1 MSGLN
6 ANDTAT
12 YSCQLGHKLVG
23 SKVITCRLGGIW
35 SSSPPTCQ
43 FVDCGPAPEP
53 EHGSVWLVNGT
64 TTFASQATYT
74 CESDYRLQGR
84 TTRLCQEDGSW
95 SSSLPTCK
103 RKILFS
109 TVVELWLNVSFLIG
123 CSRLN
128 SYRMRGTGY
137 SSWKLCNRHWFHNSQ
152 RDSLLLWKRSL
163 DEWRIEEKMSPI
175 RFLVRFSSVVYL

>member
-1 MSGLN
+1 MKQNNCGDNRGEKNVDLLFDVCLDGRCPELPPFERGSVTVSGLN

-137 SSWKLCNRHWFHNSQ
+137 SSWKLCNRH
-152 RDSLLLWKRSL
+152 
-163 DEWRIEEKMSPI
+163 
-175 RFLVRFSSVVYL
+175 